1 MFPHLTGNK
10 YIMSFGYAMSG
21 AYMQKKILAII
32 GILLVFGVAIIF
44 GAGYLQ
50 GSPQKYSG
58 PPESIT
64 IGVIPSEYSTLI
76 WIAEDQHFFS
86 DNGLNVTL
94 KEYSTGASSLNALST
109 HIVNFSLSSEYAV
122 ITQILQGADI
132 RPIVAIDKAE
142 NEYLIGR
149 KDKGISNISDLKGKK
164 IGVLRK
170 GAAEF
175 YLGRYLNLHGI
186 NLDEVTL
193 VNEQFAQSVISMNNG
208 TIDATLLPEPHA
220 FIIQNNL
227 GDNAIV
233 WPAQSGQLLFM
244 TISSTP
250 DTINK
255 NPELIT
261 RLLRSLYQ
269 AEQFALANPNE
280 AKAIVQKKMKYD
292 PAYMEKIWPE
302 HRFTLSLDQS
312 LILAMEDETRWMMKN
327 NLTDKTVMPNYLD
340 YLYTD
345 SLRTVNPASVNII
358 R

>member
-1 MFPHLTGNK
+1 
-10 YIMSFGYAMSG
+10 MSG
-21 AYMQKKILAII
+21 VPVEKKILAIV
-32 GILLVFGVAIIF
+32 GIILALGVAIIF
-44 GAGYLQ
+44 GAWYLQ
-50 GSPQKYSG
+50 NPAQKNSG
-58 PPESIT
+58 PPDPIT
-64 IGVIPSEYSTLI
+64 IGILPSEYSTLI
-76 WIAEDQHFFS
+76 WIADDQRFFS
-86 DNGLNVTL
+86 RNGLNVTL
-94 KEYSTGASSLNALST
+94 KDYSTGASSLNALST
-109 HIVNFSLSSEYAV
+109 HEVNFSLSSEYAF
-122 ITQILQGADI
+122 ITQVFLGADI
-132 RPIVAIDKAE
+132 RQIVTIDKAE

-164 IGVLRK
+164 IGVLRN

-186 NLDEVTL
+186 NLDEVTI
-193 VNEQFAQSVISMNNG
+193 VNEQFAQSVISMNDG

-220 FIIQNNL
+220 NIIQNNL
-227 GDNAIV
+227 GDNAV
-233 WPAQSGQLLFM
+233 SWPAQSGQMLFM
-244 TISSTP
+244 TISCTR

-269 AEQFALANPNE
+269 AEQFALAHPNE
-280 AKAIVQKKMKYD
+280 AKAIVEKKMKYD

-327 NLTDKTVMPNYLD
+327 NLTDKNVMPNYLE
-340 YLYTD
+340 YIYTD
-345 SLRTVNPASVNII
+345 GLRTVNPASANII

>member
-1 MFPHLTGNK
+1 M
-10 YIMSFGYAMSG
+10 IS
-21 AYMQKKILAII
+21 KKVWVGIIILACIVVI
-32 GILLVFGVAIIF
+32 GGGVW
-44 GAGYLQ
+44 YLQ
-50 GSPQKYSG
+50 NSQQTFSG

-64 IGVIPSEYSTLI
+64 IGVLPSEYSTLF
-76 WIAEDQHFFS
+76 WIAEDQGFFS
-86 DNGLNVTL
+86 QNGLNVTL

-109 HIVNFSLSSEYAV
+109 YEVNFSLSSEYAF
-122 ITQILQGADI
+122 ITQVLHGADI
-132 RPIVAIDKAE
+132 RQVATIDKAE

-149 KDKGISNISDLKGKK
+149 KDKGILNISDLKGKK
-164 IGVLRK
+164 IGVLQK

-186 NLDEVTL
+186 DMDEVTI
-193 VNEQFAQSVISMNNG
+193 VNQQFLQSVISMNDG

-220 FIIQNNL
+220 FIIKKNL
-227 GDNAIV
+227 GDNAV
-233 WPAQSGQLLFM
+233 SWPAQSGQLIFM
-244 TISSTP
+244 TISCTP

-269 AEQFALANPNE
+269 AEQFALAHPNE
-280 AKAIVQKKMKYD
+280 AKAIVQEKMKYD
-292 PAYMEKIWPE
+292 PVYMEKIWPE
-302 HRFTLSLDQS
+302 HRFTLTLDQS

-327 NLTDKTVMPNYLD
+327 NLTDKNVMPNYLD
-340 YLYTD
+340 YIYTD